1 MKYLKY
7 MVTFFIMILIF
18 LLFLFLSTL
27 INKDDIYNNMKK
39 SAEILC
45 EEYQNSL
52 RKVANIKTDNYTEA
66 LMLNI
71 VYSMDSRDIV
81 GSILLG
87 RKNFCYD
94 LNQQKIEDSVG
105 ELESSAIY
113 DFGKSADQIRRI
125 YILYR

>member
-18 LLFLFLSTL
+18 LLFLCLSSL
-27 INKDDIYNNMKK
+27 INKDYIYNNMKT

-45 EEYQNSL
+45 EEHQNSL

-71 VYSMDSRDIV
+71 IYSMDSRDIV
-81 GSILLG
+81 GSMLLG
-87 RKNFCYD
+87 RKNFSYD
-94 LNQQKIEDSVG
+94 LEQRKIEDSVG
-105 ELESSAIY
+105 ELESSAIH
-113 DFGKSADQIRRI
+113 DFGKSADQIR
-125 YILYR
+125 

>member
-18 LLFLFLSTL
+18 LLFLFLSSL
-27 INKDDIYNNMKK
+27 INKDYIYNNMKT

-45 EEYQNSL
+45 EEHQNSL

-71 VYSMDSRDIV
+71 IYSMDSRDIV
-81 GSILLG
+81 GSMLLG
-87 RKNFCYD
+87 RKNFSYD
-94 LNQQKIEDSVG
+94 LEQRKIEDSVG
-105 ELESSAIY
+105 ELESSAIH
-113 DFGKSADQIRRI
+113 DFGKSADQIR
-125 YILYR
+125 

>member
-18 LLFLFLSTL
+18 LLFLCLSSL
-27 INKDDIYNNMKK
+27 INKDCIYNNMKT

-45 EEYQNSL
+45 EEHQNSL

-71 VYSMDSRDIV
+71 IYSMDSRDIV
-81 GSILLG
+81 GSMLLG
-87 RKNFCYD
+87 RKNFSYD
-94 LNQQKIEDSVG
+94 LEQRKIEDSVG
-105 ELESSAIY
+105 ELESSAIH
-113 DFGKSADQIRRI
+113 DFGKSADQIR
-125 YILYR
+125 

>member
-18 LLFLFLSTL
+18 LLFLFLSSL
-27 INKDDIYNNMKK
+27 INKDYIYNNMKT

-45 EEYQNSL
+45 EEHQNSL

-71 VYSMDSRDIV
+71 IYSMDSRDIV
-81 GSILLG
+81 GSMLLG
-87 RKNFCYD
+87 RKNFSYD
-94 LNQQKIEDSVG
+94 LEQRKIEDSIG
-105 ELESSAIY
+105 ELESSAIH
-113 DFGKSADQIRRI
+113 DFGKSADQIR
-125 YILYR
+125 

>member
-18 LLFLFLSTL
+18 LLFLFLSSL
-27 INKDDIYNNMKK
+27 INKDYIYNNMKT

-45 EEYQNSL
+45 EEHQNSL

-71 VYSMDSRDIV
+71 IYSMDSRDIV
-81 GSILLG
+81 GSMLLG
-87 RKNFCYD
+87 RKNFSYG
-94 LNQQKIEDSVG
+94 LEQRKIEDSVG
-105 ELESSAIY
+105 ELESSAIH
-113 DFGKSADQIRRI
+113 DFGKSADQIR
-125 YILYR
+125 